1 MANLEA
7 VVDNGVLLGR
17 QPVCQLLGG
26 GLGREV
32 ACEIEDLALLEA
44 PIRKERLLPCQAGV
58 QIRDALL
65 QQRVR
70 VDPLLVR
77 LREGGRVHLVREA
90 ADQVRLQRSGSK
102 VAGEIEDPALR
113 QGCN

>member
-1 MANLEA
+1 MANLET
-7 VVDNGVLLGR
+7 VVGNGVLLGR

-32 ACEIEDLALLEA
+32 ACEIEDLALREA
-44 PIRKERLLPCQAGV
+44 PIRKERLLPCKAGV
-58 QIRDALL
+58 QIRNALL

-77 LREGGRVHLVREA
+77 LREGAVTHFAREICHEIGNRA
-90 ADQVRLQRSGSK
+90 LAQASLCDCGLPSG
-102 VAGEIEDPALR
+102 DCR
-113 QGCN
+113 